1 MTADTAYKTRLI
13 DCDAGRSMGCQS
25 FCCRMLVRLKPH
37 EREETRD
44 GTPPKSFIDKDEEG
58 YCIHFDRNTSLC
70 GIWDRRPEI
79 CREYE
84 CNSDFLLQVAL
95 REEFRNIVE
104 LARKAATTYIPAET
118 YTFIP
123 EINTDENEK

>member
-1 MTADTAYKTRLI
+1 MVANDAYKTRLI
-13 DCDAGRSMGCQS
+13 DCDTGRRMGCQS

-37 EREETRD
+37 EREKPAD

-58 YCIHFDRNTSLC
+58 DCIHFDKQTSRC
-70 GIWDRRPEI
+70 RIWEKRPEI

-95 REEFRNIVE
+95 RETFCHIVE
-104 LARKAATTYIPAET
+104 LAQKAAITYIPAET

-123 EINTDENEK
+123 EIEADDGEE